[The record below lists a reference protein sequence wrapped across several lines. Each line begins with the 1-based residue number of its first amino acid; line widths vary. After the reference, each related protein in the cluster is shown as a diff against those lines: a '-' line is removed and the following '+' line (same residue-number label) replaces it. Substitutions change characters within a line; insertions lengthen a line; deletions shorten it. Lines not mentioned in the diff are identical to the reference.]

1 MPEQPAELQRINWAA
16 CFPFI
21 QLFRTFKM
29 ALHPGKLGLALAAL
43 LSIGLLGWLLDR
55 LWPVRHQ
62 PVTDEVHA
70 FWRTPDIDAWRN
82 QRLDA
87 LPDVVRAAYQQEGF
101 TLPEAVANDLKGR
114 DRVAGAYRRAMDDFR
129 KQGYDKLWK
138 LKPEER
144 AAAAARLNTT
154 YRQLERFRHRGV
166 FTAFLSYETSAVRQF
181 IDSIATLN
189 LTGRTREV
197 LNARHGAGFA
207 AFPLGDGPL
216 GLTAAPTRLPGPDI
230 AVSQSETGIGALGSL
245 ILMARGVQW
254 LVLEHPWF
262 SLLFLLGKL
271 AILSFFGGAICRM
284 AALNF
289 ARDERIPLRSAL
301 TFAARKYGGFF
312 TAPLLPIGLILG
324 LGVVL
329 ALGGLIGSIPFGGGT
344 LAGLLLFLSLL
355 AGLIMALVLIGL
367 LAGGSLMWPTIA
379 VESSDSFDAMSRSYS
394 YVYSRPW
401 RAAFYALV
409 AAVYGAICYLFL
421 RFFVWLVFRLAR
433 AFLGIGMAFTDRP
446 GTGAPG
452 ARRIDALWP
461 MPSFDDLLRSRPP
474 FAAVNWDDTVGYWL
488 SMLWLGLTVL
498 LLCSFLVSFYLSAS
512 TIIYYLLRR
521 EVDATDLEDVYSE
534 DIEEEEPAR
543 TTTPAAPAP
552 AGESTPASGPET
564 PPPQAGE
571 SPTRA

>member
-1 MPEQPAELQRINWAA
+1 MPEQPAELQRINWTS
-16 CFPFI
+16 CFPFL

-43 LSIGLLGWLLDR
+43 LLIGLLGWLLDR
-55 LWPVRHQ
+55 LWPGRYQ
-62 PVTDEVHA
+62 PVVDEVHA
-70 FWRTPDIDAWRN
+70 FWRTPDVDAWRD
-82 QRLDA
+82 RVLEARPDA
-87 LPDVVRAAYQQEGF
+87 VRAAYRQEGLA
-101 TLPEAVANDLKGR
+101 LPEPVANDLESGDKA
-114 DRVAGAYRRAMDDFR
+114 AGAYYRALNDFK
-129 KQGYDKLWK
+129 KQGYDKLWNAN
-138 LKPEER
+138 PEER
-144 AAAAARLNTT
+144 AALAARLNST
-154 YRQLERFRHRGV
+154 YERLERFGNRGV
-166 FTAFLSYETSAVRQF
+166 FRAFLAYETSAIRQF
-181 IDSIATLN
+181 IDSVATLN
-189 LTGRTREV
+189 FTGRTREV
-197 LNARHGAGFA
+197 LNARRGPGLAALAPDDFA
-207 AFPLGDGPL
+207 LDR
-216 GLTAAPTRLPGPDI
+216 TADPRRLPGSDI
-230 AVSQSETGIGALGSL
+230 AVPRSEERIGALGSL

-271 AILSFFGGAICRM
+271 TILSLLGGAICRM

-301 TFAARKYGGFF
+301 AFATRKYIGFV
-312 TAPLLPIGLILG
+312 TAPLLPLGLILG

-355 AGLIMALVLIGL
+355 AGAIMALVLIGL

-379 VESSDSFDAMSRSYS
+379 VEGSDSFDAMSRSYS
-394 YVYSRPW
+394 YIYSRPW

-409 AAVYGAICYLFL
+409 AAVYGALCYLFL
-421 RFFVWLVFRLAR
+421 RFFVWLMFRLAR

-452 ARRIDALWP
+452 ASRIDALWP
-461 MPSFDDLLRSRPP
+461 MPTFDDLLRARPA
-474 FAAVNWDDTVGYWL
+474 FAAVNWDDSWGYWL
-488 SMLWLGLTVL
+488 NMLWLGLTVL